1 MSRLDALP
9 PDQRATLSLLLV
21 QRKTYAEVASLLG
34 IDERTVRDRAQAGLA
49 MLALRQA
56 RELASERREDVGDYL
71 LAQQEGMA
79 DRLATRAYLSESA
92 PARDWARAISDE
104 LAPLSP
110 AALPEIPDASD
121 AGQSQDGGSSS
132 VASSAWRRVAGAFGG
147 GPPPER
153 AIGERP
159 PPSLRNRQMPTSRL
173 GGALLLAVIAA
184 AVVVAVILIT
194 GGGGSHATRSA
205 SSRSSASKATTGP
218 KITAR
223 LTLASP
229 QRGSKTVGVMDIL
242 AEGSRR
248 AFFIDAENLPESN
261 GFFYALWLYNSPTSH
276 RPLSSSPPVR
286 SNHRL
291 QGGAL
296 LPSDAASYHTVLV
309 TRETSRTPSQPGP
322 VVLSGSFSLG
332 A

>member
-34 IDERTVRDRAQAGLA
+34 IDEQSVHDRAQAGLA
-49 MLALRQA
+49 LLAPRQA
-56 RELASERREDVGDYL
+56 RELSSERREDVGDYL

-79 DRLATRAYLSESA
+79 DRLATRAYLNGSQ
-92 PARDWARAISDE
+92 PARAWARAIADE
-104 LAPLSP
+104 LSPLAAAPM
-110 AALPEIPDASD
+110 PEIPGDEGPPSANGGVLP
-121 AGQSQDGGSSS
+121 AQGSS
-132 VASSAWRRVAGAFGG
+132 
-147 GPPPER
+147 PPPGAPPHGGREQV
-153 AIGERP
+153 GERSLGERL
-159 PPSLRNRQMPTSRL
+159 PSSRL
-173 GGALLLAVIAA
+173 GGALLLAAIAG

-194 GGGGSHATRSA
+194 GGSSSHPSKSA
-205 SSRSSASKATTGP
+205 SSRSNASKASGP
-218 KITAR
+218 AITAR
-223 LTLASP
+223 LTLAPS
-229 QRGSKTVGVMDIL
+229 QRGSKMVGVMDIL

-248 AFFIDAENLPESN
+248 AFFIDAESLPESK
-261 GFFYALWLYNSPTSH
+261 GFFYALWLYNSSTAY
-276 RPLSSSPPVR
+276 RPLSSSPPVG

-296 LPSDAASYHTVLV
+296 LPSDAGNYHTVLL
-309 TRETSRTPSQPGP
+309 TRETSRTPSKPGP